1 MGIATFPAASASPI
15 KSIQRGYAASAGT
28 ITISS
33 VNTAKAFVR
42 GFSDGSAGYAGATGT
57 DSGTLSPTGG
67 GIVTPTTG
75 NVRVDPSSFPT
86 YSGTRTFSAGTTN
99 LTSSEFNVYL
109 TNSTTLTAT
118 GACYWEVV
126 EYN

>member
-42 GFSDGSAGYAGATGT
+42 GFSDGSAGSAGATGT
-57 DSGTLSPTGG
+57 ESGTLTPTGG
-67 GIVTPTTG
+67 AIIAGG
-75 NVRVDPSSFPT
+75 GGAVRGQGSSFPT
-86 YSGTRTFSAGTTN
+86 YDGTRTFSAGSTN
-99 LTSSEFNVYL
+99 LTSSEFNVYF
-109 TNSTTLTAT
+109 TNSTTITAT

>member
-1 MGIATFPAASASPI
+1 VGIATIPAPSGSAI

-33 VNTAKAFVR
+33 VDTNKAFVR
-42 GFSDGSAGYAGATGT
+42 GFSDGSAGSAGATGT
-57 DSGTLSPTGG
+57 DSGTLTPAGG
-67 GIVTPTTG
+67 GIIGGGGGAVRATG
-75 NVRVDPSSFPT
+75 TSFPT
-86 YSGTRTFSAGTTN
+86 YSGTRTFSAGSTD
-99 LTSSEFNVYL
+99 LTSSEFNVYF
-109 TNSTTLTAT
+109 TNSTTITAT

>member
-1 MGIATFPAASASPI
+1 VGIATIPASSGSAI

-33 VNTAKAFVR
+33 VDTNKAFVR
-42 GFSDGSAGYAGATGT
+42 GFSDGSAGSAGATGT
-57 DSGTLSPTGG
+57 ESGTLSPTGG
-67 GIVTPTTG
+67 GIAYPSTG
-75 NVRVDPSSFPT
+75 FVRLDPSSFPT
-86 YSGTRTFSAGTTN
+86 YSGTRTFSAGATD
-99 LTSSEFNVYL
+99 LTSSEFNVYF
-109 TNSTTLTAT
+109 TNSTTITAT

>member
-15 KSIQRGYAASAGT
+15 KSIQRGYAASAGA

-33 VNTAKAFVR
+33 VDTTKAFVR
-42 GFSDGSAGYAGATGT
+42 GFSDGSAGSVGATGT
-57 DSGTLSPTGG
+57 ETGSLTPTGG
-67 GIVTPTTG
+67 GIATPSLG
-75 NVRVDPSSFPT
+75 AVRLEPSSFPT
-86 YSGTRTFSAGTTN
+86 YSGTRTFSAGGTN
-99 LTSSEFNVYL
+99 LTSSEFNVYF
-109 TNSTTLTAT
+109 TNSTTITAT